1 LTGQI
6 EKFLKKYF
14 SIERTFDVFAVL
26 VDAPADA
33 HLSQALDGFPVTY
46 YGSGTKTEK
55 KVPNSKIEELNSK
68 LKEMNSKNEELELKL
83 LEKSKD
89 HALAESM

>member
-1 LTGQI
+1 MDLEQ
-6 EKFLKKYF
+6 KL
-14 SIERTFDVFAVL
+14 
-26 VDAPADA
+26 
-33 HLSQALDGFPVTY
+33 Q
-46 YGSGTKTEK
+46 
-55 KVPNSKIEELNSK
+55 VPNSKIEELNSK